1 MTVRIGLGI
10 ANFPFTDHRGFWRW
24 VDRCEDGDVD
34 SIWQTDRLIGPQPF
48 LESMSTMAALAGG
61 SERLKFGMNVVVVP
75 FRDPLVLAKE
85 CATIDFLS
93 GGRMLP
99 AWGVGGPIA
108 PEFRATSRPMKG
120 RGGLADEALGLMVRL
135 WAGETVTHSG
145 AHFQYQDAVIAPLP
159 VQDPLPLWIGGDSK
173 AAIRRTA
180 TIGNGWLGGLH
191 NPQQVRRVVDA
202 IKQAAAEAGRTIDPD
217 HYGAAFAYRFGSVD
231 DAPVQR
237 LADGFRR
244 RLPEVDP
251 ATYFAVGDAET
262 IRARVDEYVAAGA
275 SKFVLRPIADRDDEM
290 QTQTQR
296 LIEDVLPIV
305 HERVSAPA
313 L

>member
-1 MTVRIGLGI
+1 MSVRIGLGI
-10 ANFPFTDHRGFWRW
+10 ANFPFADHRGFWRW
-24 VDRCEDGDVD
+24 VDRCEDGEID
-34 SIWQTDRLIGPQPF
+34 SVWQTDRLIGPQPF
-48 LESMSTMAALAGG
+48 LESMSTMAAIAGG
-61 SERLKFGMNVVVVP
+61 TERLKFGMNVVVVP

-99 AWGVGGPIA
+99 AWGVGGPVA

-120 RGGLADEALGLMVRL
+120 RGALADEALGLMVRL
-135 WAGETVTHSG
+135 WAGETVTHQG
-145 AHFQYQDAVIAPLP
+145 EHYQYEDAVIAPLP

-180 TIGNGWLGGLH
+180 TIGTGWLGGLH
-191 NPQQVRRVVDA
+191 NPRQVERVVSA
-202 IKQAAAEAGRTIDPD
+202 IKEATAAAGRSIDPD

-244 RLPEVDP
+244 RLPDVDP
-251 ATYFAVGDAET
+251 ETYFAVGDAET
-262 IRARVDEYVAAGA
+262 IRARVAEYVAAGA
-275 SKFVLRPIADRDDEM
+275 SKFVLRPIADGDEEM
-290 QTQTQR
+290 LTQTQR
-296 LIEDVLPIV
+296 LIDEVVPLV
-305 HERVSAPA
+305 HERTAAPA
-313 L
+313 

>member
-1 MTVRIGLGI
+1 MSVRIGMGI

-24 VDRCEDGDVD
+24 IERCEDGDVD

-61 SERLKFGMNVVVVP
+61 TERLKFGMNVVVVP

-99 AWGVGGPIA
+99 AFGVGGALA

-135 WAGETVTHSG
+135 WAGETVTFAGQHY
-145 AHFQYQDAVIAPLP
+145 QYEEAVIAPLP

-180 TIGNGWLGGLH
+180 TIGTGWLGGLH
-191 NPQQVRRVVDA
+191 NPAQVRGVVSA
-202 IKQAAAEAGRTIDPD
+202 IKQAAVAAGRTIDDD
-217 HYGAAFAYRFGSVD
+217 HYGASFAYRFGSPD

-237 LADGFRR
+237 MAAGLRR
-244 RLPEVDP
+244 RLPDVDP
-251 ATYFAVGDAET
+251 AAYFAVGDAET
-262 IRARVDEYVAAGA
+262 IRARVAEYVAAGA
-275 SKFVLRPIADRDDEM
+275 SKFVLRPIAEGENEIM
-290 QTQTQR
+290 AQTQR
-296 LIEDVLPIV
+296 LIEEVLPEV
-305 HERVSAPA
+305 QARVSTPA
-313 L
+313 G

>member
-1 MTVRIGLGI
+1 MSVRIGLGI
-10 ANFPFTDHRGFWRW
+10 SNFPFADHRGFWRW
-24 VDRCEDGDVD
+24 IARCEDGDVD

-61 SERLKFGMNVVVVP
+61 TERLKFGMNVVVVP

-99 AWGVGGPIA
+99 AFGVGGALA

-120 RGGLADEALGLMVRL
+120 RGGLADEALRLMVRL
-135 WAGETVTHSG
+135 WAGETVTYAGEHY
-145 AHFQYQDAVIAPLP
+145 QYENAVIAPLP

-180 TIGNGWLGGLH
+180 TIGTGWLGGLH
-191 NPQQVRRVVDA
+191 SPAQVEKVVSA
-202 IKQAAAEAGRTIDPD
+202 IKEATAAAGRTIDED

-237 LADGFRR
+237 LAEGFRR
-244 RLPEVDP
+244 RLPDVDQ
-251 ATYFAVGDAET
+251 ASYFAVGDAAT
-262 IRARVDEYVAAGA
+262 IRSRVAEYVAAGA
-275 SKFVLRPIADRDDEM
+275 SKFVLRPIAEGEDEIM
-290 QTQTQR
+290 AQTQR
-296 LIEDVLPIV
+296 LIEEVLPVV

-313 L
+313 G